1 MVRERPARCSRT
13 FACSIANIGDR
24 AKKSSIGWTPGPTP
38 TIVHSTRLKVAAGVC
53 MAVGVGR
60 QDSLQQF
67 LLEAVR
73 NCLLGAVFNYFR
85 FNFTL
90 VHSAVRLSRRH
101 LFLRDE
107 SYLQRPARLGNVRCP
122 PAVATPSK

>member
-38 TIVHSTRLKVAAGVC
+38 TIVHSSRLKVAAGVC

-73 NCLLGAVFNYFR
+73 IACSALCSIISDLILLW
-85 FNFTL
+85 
-90 VHSAVRLSRRH
+90 SI
-101 LFLRDE
+101 LRSD
-107 SYLQRPARLGNVRCP
+107 YLAATCFCAMSLIFSDLPAWATFAARPL
-122 PAVATPSK
+122 